1 MVKQNKE
8 SKRISPN
15 VIAILGAI
23 LTLIGGF
30 FLSYNYIE
38 EKKVMAYDYMTN
50 IFYEKENK
58 NDNNQQPVETQTNIN
73 ENIEEVEEEKKEVFY
88 NYIGYLE
95 IPKLNLKKGF
105 VDINSKDND
114 VEKNIF
120 IVQGSTYP
128 DIEKGNFIIAGHSG
142 TAWNSFFNDLYKLTK
157 GDKINVRYSSKI
169 YTYKI
174 VNIYEQE
181 KTGTISI
188 YRNYNKTILTLVTCT
203 NNNDKTQTIYVSELQ
218 TVENE

>member
-15 VIAILGAI
+15 VVAILGAI

-38 EKKVMAYDYMTN
+38 EKKVMAYDYIAN
-50 IFYEKENK
+50 IFYQEDHNKE
-58 NDNNQQPVETQTNIN
+58 DNHQAISTETDIN
-73 ENIEEVEEEKKEVFY
+73 ENTEEVEEQNTQVIY

-105 VDINSKDND
+105 VDMNSSDND
-114 VEKNIF
+114 VQKNIF
-120 IVQGSTYP
+120 IVKGSTYP
-128 DIEKGNFIIAGHSG
+128 DVEKGNFIIAAHSG
-142 TAWNSFFNDLYKLTK
+142 TAWNSFFNNLYKLTN
-157 GDKINVRYSSKI
+157 GDKINVKYNGKV

-218 TVENE
+218 SVENE

>member
-8 SKRISPN
+8 SKRISQN
-15 VIAILGAI
+15 VVAVLGTI
-23 LTLIGGF
+23 FTLIGGF

-38 EKKVMAYDYMTN
+38 KKKVMAYDYMTN
-50 IFYEKENK
+50 VFYEKEHK
-58 NDNNQQPVETQTNIN
+58 NDNNQEPIETQTNIN

-105 VDINSKDND
+105 VDINSPDND
-114 VEKNIF
+114 VERNIF
-120 IVQGSTYP
+120 IVEGSTYP

-142 TAWNSFFNDLYKLTK
+142 TGWNSFFNNLYKLTK
-157 GDKINVRYSSKI
+157 NDKINVRYNGKI

-181 KTGTISI
+181 KTGTIAI

-218 TVENE
+218 SVENE